1 MPNTLFMQIIMLWKW
16 MMKIWLIYEVISD
29 PEVLNDCQNKVACV
43 CIEFDG
49 HESMVLIT
57 CVNYKWKSKYIEYQY
72 GISLFNSILHLWSVA
87 KGNFNCN
94 IECMRLL
101 EPRVHFAM
109 CKCVIKIKRQKDHS
123 RLIKSREWYL
133 QLIPNEKRLTCD
145 SYDISPKVTLTW
157 IEWYQYFAAKS
168 TTT

>member
-1 MPNTLFMQIIMLWKW
+1 MQIIMLWKW

-29 PEVLNDCQNKVACV
+29 PEVLNDCRNNGACV
-43 CIEFDG
+43 CTRFDG

-57 CVNYKWKSKYIEYQY
+57 CVNYKWKSKSIEYQY
-72 GISLFNSILHLWSVA
+72 GISLFNRILHLLSVA

-94 IECMRLL
+94 IRVYAVVK
-101 EPRVHFAM
+101 PRVHFLM
-109 CKCVIKIKRQKDHS
+109 CKFVIKIKRQKDHS

-157 IEWYQYFAAKS
+157 IEWYQYFAANA